1 MYKKLIEQHT
11 KNKAGLLW
19 YTPFILSSKRK
30 KRKTGKKK
38 ENEETKEQRKAELG
52 AWLVAEK
59 GAMA

>member
-30 KRKTGKKK
+30 K

-52 AWLVAEK
+52 ARLVAEK